1 MSTASDTGTGGREGD
16 TSGAAAHVVFGAG
29 PVGRAIARELSD
41 RGTRVR
47 LVNRS
52 GGPRLAEHVEVVA
65 GDAGDAAFV
74 REACAGA
81 EVVYECLNPGW
92 RHWPTLFP
100 RLQTSLL
107 EGAAASGARY
117 VSFENLWMYGRS
129 HGRPLTEDLPH
140 APEGPN
146 AAARAHMAE
155 ELLEAHRAGKVRVA
169 IGRASEL
176 FGPGVLGS
184 LMGER
189 VFPPALAGRPA
200 TVAGDPD
207 TPHTYTYVP
216 DLGRFL
222 VTLGDREEAF
232 GRAWHLPSPETVT
245 TREFLRLVFAF
256 AGHPLRIR
264 PLPRFAVTAIGLL
277 NPRLR
282 GAAEIVYQYEEPF
295 VVDHS
300 RFQRILGGEPT
311 PLRDAIRTTVE
322 WFRDHR
328 E

>member
-52 GGPRLAEHVEVVA
+52 GGPSARRARR
-65 GDAGDAAFV
+65 GGGRRRRRAAFV

-189 VFPPALAGRPA
+189 SSRLPWRAGRP
-200 TVAGDPD
+200 
-207 TPHTYTYVP
+207 
-216 DLGRFL
+216 R
-222 VTLGDREEAF
+222 
-232 GRAWHLPSPETVT
+232 SPAIP
-245 TREFLRLVFAF
+245 TR
-256 AGHPLRIR
+256 
-264 PLPRFAVTAIGLL
+264 
-277 NPRLR
+277 
-282 GAAEIVYQYEEPF
+282 
-295 VVDHS
+295 
-300 RFQRILGGEPT
+300 PT
-311 PLRDAIRTTVE
+311 PTRMCPISVGSS
-322 WFRDHR
+322 
-328 E
+328 